1 MIKKARKILND
12 YFGYDSFKE
21 GQERTISSILNG
33 KDTFTIM
40 PTGGGKSL
48 CYQIPALIL
57 EGTGLVISPLISLM
71 KDQVDSLNSV
81 GISASFI
88 NSSLSRKELENRIY
102 RAKNGEFK
110 LLYLAPERLKSPVFL
125 RLLKGLNI
133 SMLAVDEA
141 HCVSHWGHDFRPSYR
156 LIASMIEKLPNR
168 PIMTA
173 FTATATEEVKNDVV
187 KLLKLRDPDIFI
199 TGFDRENLFL
209 SVLKG
214 ENEKDFILEYLKNKR
229 DESGIIYAGTRKNVD
244 SICKLL
250 QDKGYKAGRYHAGL
264 STAERK
270 KTQNDFTYDEI
281 EIIVATNAFGM
292 GIDKSNIRYVIHYNM
307 PQSIEAYYQEAGR
320 AGRDGEASD
329 CILLYGP
336 GDVQLHKFL
345 IEENSSSTDL
355 KKMRY
360 EKLQAMED
368 YCHTT
373 GCLRKFILEYFGER
387 NIPELCNNCSNCN
400 LNHEIKDI
408 TIEAQKIFSC
418 IYRMKERYG
427 VSLVSQV
434 LKGSKRKKV
443 RQLGLEKLSTYGIM
457 QGYTL
462 KEIKDMC
469 KSLIAEAYLYL
480 SGGKY
485 PVVKLG
491 ERAISVLKDEKKVFQ
506 KVWKAK
512 EEPVEDNELFEL
524 LKARRK
530 EIATK
535 ENLPPYIIFHDS
547 TLQEMSKYIPE
558 DKEAMMNIKGM
569 GEIKFD
575 KYGLQFLELI
585 QEYLAKNREKAPEY

>member
-1 MIKKARKILND
+1 
-12 YFGYDSFKE
+12 
-21 GQERTISSILNG
+21 
-33 KDTFTIM
+33 
-40 PTGGGKSL
+40 
-48 CYQIPALIL
+48 
-57 EGTGLVISPLISLM
+57 M

-102 RAKNGEFK
+102 RAKSGEFK

-187 KLLKLRDPDIFI
+187 KLLKLRDPDIFV

-229 DESGIIYAGTRKNVD
+229 EESGIIYAGTRKNVD

-345 IEENSSSTDL
+345 IEENSSSTEL

-558 DKEAMMNIKGM
+558 DKAAMMNIKGM

>member
-21 GQERTISSILNG
+21 GQGRTISSILNG

-71 KDQVDSLNSV
+71 KDQVDFLNSV

-125 RLLKGLNI
+125 SLLKGLNI

-187 KLLKLRDPDIFI
+187 KLLKLRHPDIFV

-229 DESGIIYAGTRKNVD
+229 KESGIIYAGTRKNVD

-250 QDKGYKAGRYHAGL
+250 QDKEYKVGKYHAGL
-264 STAERK
+264 STAERE

-345 IEENSSSTDL
+345 IEENSTSTDL

-418 IYRMKERYG
+418 IYRMKGRYG

-434 LKGSKRKKV
+434 LKGSKGKKV

-491 ERAISVLKDEKKVFQ
+491 ERAISVLKNEKKVFQ

-512 EEPVEDNELFEL
+512 EELMEDNELFEL

-558 DKEAMMNIKGM
+558 DKEDMMNIKGM

-585 QEYLAKNREKAPEY
+585 QEYLAKNREKAP